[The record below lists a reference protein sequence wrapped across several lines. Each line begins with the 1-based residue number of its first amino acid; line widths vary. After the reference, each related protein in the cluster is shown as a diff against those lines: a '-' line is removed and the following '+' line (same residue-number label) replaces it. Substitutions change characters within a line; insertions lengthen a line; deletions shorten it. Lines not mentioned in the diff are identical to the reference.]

1 MPIRYHDVHL
11 NGTFWPPANPSF
23 SRLEP
28 GPEADAA
35 WHRLEIKSPDVF
47 PISRQDVINLGKDP
61 ETVARFPDE
70 DWGMGSDAFVASLDT
85 LHKMHCLNEV
95 RKMSFEDYGE
105 ENPTKKRHGELWWIH
120 LRHCVDMLAQDIM
133 CHADADVL
141 TYNWMDTQSH
151 PFPDFN
157 INRKCRDFG
166 ALLAWHQERKVDM
179 EKYYR
184 IQPER
189 ARLVQAEDEYYDMF
203 GFEGSD
209 LFPGG
214 KGWVRRKPQA

>member
-1 MPIRYHDVHL
+1 MPIKYHDVQL

-35 WHRLEIKSPDVF
+35 WQKLESKSTDVF

-70 DWGMGSDAFVASLDT
+70 DWGMGSDAYVASLDT

-95 RKMSFEDYGE
+95 RKMAFEDYGE
-105 ENPTKKRHGELWWIH
+105 ENPTKKQHGELWWIH

-151 PFPDFN
+151 PFPDFS

-179 EKYYR
+179 ERYYR

-189 ARLVQAEDEYYDMF
+189 ERLVQAEDEYYEKF
-203 GFEGSD
+203 GFEGSE

-214 KGWVRRKPQA
+214 KGWVRMKSQV